1 MGTDNVSVGGLKA
14 KGQSIELANRLS
26 PSFQAGFGDGLF
38 GLAFGTI
45 NKVRPLPVSTFAETI
60 IAQKN
65 VPVSKQLFT
74 AYLNSYRDAKQPF
87 GKSFYT
93 FGGINK
99 KALGGQ
105 QVHYAPID
113 NSQGLWQFQSP
124 TATITDREVE
134 RFDNTAVADTGSS
147 LALIEDAI
155 CDAIYSTIPGA
166 YYDTNA
172 AGYVFPSNTSVDQLP
187 TVSLAVGDQEFAIR
201 KADLSYADAGNNFT
215 YGGIQSRGD
224 LSFDILG
231 GTFLKGVYAVSDS
244 DLEGRFWDNSKI
256 CSFVLF
262 FPDLRHWKQP
272 IWSRPKD
279 S

>member
-1 MGTDNVSVGGLKA
+1 MSIGGLKA
-14 KGQSIELANRLS
+14 KGQTIELANRLS

-45 NKVRPLPVSTFAETI
+45 NKVTPLPVSTFAETI

-74 AYLNSYRDAKQPF
+74 AYLNSYRDTKQPF

-105 QVHYAPID
+105 QIHYAPID

-147 LALIEDAI
+147 LALIDDAI

-172 AGYVFPSNTSVDQLP
+172 AGYVFPSNTPVDQLP
-187 TVSLAVGDQEFAIR
+187 SVSLAVGDREFTIR
-201 KADLSYADAGNNFT
+201 KADLSYADAGSNFT

-231 GTFLKGVYAVSDS
+231 GTFLKGVYAVSGS
-244 DLEGRFWDNSKI
+244 EFWADFLDDQRR
-256 CSFVLF
+256 C
-262 FPDLRHWKQP
+262 
-272 IWSRPKD
+272 
-279 S
+279 

>member
-74 AYLNSYRDAKQPF
+74 AYLNSYRDANQPF

-105 QVHYAPID
+105 QIHYAPID
-113 NSQGLWQFQSP
+113 NSQGLWQFQST

-155 CDAIYSTIPGA
+155 CDVIYSTIPGA

-172 AGYVFPSNTSVDQLP
+172 AGYVFPSNTSVDALP
-187 TVSLAVGDQEFAIR
+187 TVSVAVGDREFAIR
-201 KADLSYADAGNNFT
+201 KADLSYADAGNNYT

-244 DLEGRFWDNSKI
+244 DLGGQFGK
-256 CSFVLF
+256 
-262 FPDLRHWKQP
+262 
-272 IWSRPKD
+272 
-279 S
+279 